1 MKIIIAL
8 FVFLNFQA
16 FADTVLATGTVE
28 SKKTQ
33 RVLMPLVPSFNGKLS
48 EMVDEGTSVEVGDLL
63 IRIDG
68 TDVNSKIESLEEQLT
83 TFEATSKKTEIDL
96 LIQLNTAQI
105 SFDRADT
112 NLKIAKMKAE
122 VPLNYIG
129 ELAFKQN
136 QLSQKT
142 AEKVFQKTVNDLN
155 EVKKKQKEA
164 RSEKKLGIAQK
175 QKKLSFQKDLLSN
188 YTVYAERTGY
198 VVNATHPWNGSKIQL
213 GDQLQSG
220 WPVLTVSENSDLQI
234 SAWINAID
242 IPHIKLGQQV
252 KIQFDAF
259 MDSSYT
265 GKITSIS
272 AGGGDRKSW
281 GNGLYYQVIIEFNG
295 QKKDKLLVGMSAV
308 VEIETG
314 VEHAK

>member
-8 FVFLNFQA
+8 FVLLNFQA
-16 FADTVLATGTVE
+16 VADTTLVTGTVE
-28 SKKTQ
+28 SKQTQ

-48 EMVDEGTSVEVGDLL
+48 EMADEGTSVEEGDLL

-68 TDVNSKIESLEEQLT
+68 TEVNLKIESLEEELT
-83 TFEATSKKTEIDL
+83 TFEATSKKAEIDL

-105 SFDRADT
+105 AFERAGT
-112 NLKIAKMKAE
+112 NFKIAKMKAE

-142 AEKVFQKTVNDLN
+142 TEKVFQKSINDLS
-155 EVKKKQKEA
+155 EVKKKQAEA
-164 RSEKKLGIAQK
+164 KSEKQLGVAQR
-175 QKKLSFQKDLLSN
+175 QKKLNFQKDLLSS
-188 YTVYAERTGY
+188 YTVYAKRKGY

-234 SAWINAID
+234 SAWVNAID
-242 IPHIKLGQQV
+242 IPHIEPGQKV

-259 MDSSYT
+259 MDSSYV
-265 GKITSIS
+265 GEITSIS

-281 GNGLYYQVIIEFNG
+281 GNGLYYQVTIQFKSQN
-295 QKKDKLLVGMSAV
+295 KDKLLVGMSAM

-314 VEHAK
+314 VEYEK